1 MEMVG
6 RVGFWG
12 AIALAMMWL
21 VPAAFAQ
28 TPNEPQAEGC
38 PRLVS
43 QGPARI
49 IPAVVNAD
57 ELALTFVGHA
67 TFLMETPAGLTV
79 ATDYNDYVKPSLVP
93 NVVTMNR
100 AHSTHYTNRPDPGI
114 RTVLRGWNPEGGPAS
129 HDVTIGDMRIRNIV
143 TNIRDW
149 QGGTDVAGN
158 SIFVFEATQIC
169 VAHLGHLHHE
179 LTDEHIKQN
188 GRVDVALVPVDG
200 SYTLSTPQMFKVV
213 QQIAPQL
220 VIPMH
225 YFSQSTLSRFLD
237 LAREQYP
244 VEFSQTPTVVLSRA
258 MLPIRTKV
266 LVLPGR

>member
-1 MEMVG
+1 MEMGVG
-6 RVGFWG
+6 RGGLWG
-12 AIALAMMWL
+12 AMAFAMLWLA
-21 VPAAFAQ
+21 PSAFAQ
-28 TPNEPQAEGC
+28 TPEPLAEGC

-49 IPAVVNAD
+49 IPAVVNND
-57 ELALTFVGHA
+57 ELALTFIGHA

-79 ATDYNDYVKPSLVP
+79 ATDYNDYVKPSLIP

-100 AHSTHYTNRPDPGI
+100 AHSTHFTNRPDPGI
-114 RTVLRGWNPEGGPAS
+114 RHVLRGWKPEGGPAR
-129 HDVTIGDMRIRNIV
+129 HDETIGDMRIRNIV

-149 QGGTDVAGN
+149 QGGTDLAGN
-158 SIFVFEATQIC
+158 SIFVFEASQIC

-179 LTDEHIKQN
+179 LTDEHIKQI

-225 YFSQSTLSRFLD
+225 FFSQSTLNRFLD

-244 VEFSQTPTVVLSRA
+244 VEISPTPSIVLSRP